1 MANGSQKDNP
11 RDNLM
16 TRNPG
21 LITITLVSL
30 FFLFVCSAMGEE
42 KRVVQVLR
50 LEGPISPVA
59 ADRLDKALRIA
70 SQEKAQCLV
79 IKLDTPGG
87 LDKSMRQMVKAIM
100 NSQVPVV
107 VYVSPKGARAASA
120 GVFIT
125 LASHI
130 AAMAPGTNIGAA
142 HPVAM
147 GVGGV
152 NKTMEEKIVNDAS
165 AYIKSIAQKRKR
177 NVEWAEKAVRESV
190 SITDEEAL
198 KLGVID
204 LIAEDM
210 QDLLGKLDERRI
222 NLDHTVAVLKTVGAH
237 LRFMGMTFREKVL
250 QTLADPNIAYI
261 LLMIGIWGI
270 ILEFF
275 HPGIFL
281 PGIAG
286 SISLIL
292 AFFSLQILP
301 FNLAGLLLIILAIIL
316 FVLEI
321 NVPSYG
327 ALTIGGIIALT
338 LGSLM
343 LISPSAVYISISL
356 TYIITMVV
364 ATSSL
369 FIFVVF
375 YAIRA
380 QFKKPATGLEGMIG
394 TTGVARSNLN
404 PRGKIQIHGEIWNG
418 VVQLKEEVIKKG
430 EEVEVVKIEG
440 MRLVVKKKEV

>member
-1 MANGSQKDNP
+1 
-11 RDNLM
+11 
-16 TRNPG
+16 
-21 LITITLVSL
+21 
-30 FFLFVCSAMGEE
+30 MGEE
-42 KRVVQVLR
+42 KKVVQVLG
-50 LEGPISPVA
+50 LEGPIIPVA
-59 ADRLDKALRIA
+59 ADRLDKALKVA

-198 KLGVID
+198 KMGVID

-210 QDLLGKLDERRI
+210 QDLLGKLDERKI
-222 NLDHTVAVLKTVGAH
+222 NLDHTAAVLKTVGAH
-237 LRFMGMTFREKVL
+237 LRFMEMSFREKVL

-286 SISLIL
+286 SISLI
-292 AFFSLQILP
+292 
-301 FNLAGLLLIILAIIL
+301 
-316 FVLEI
+316 
-321 NVPSYG
+321 
-327 ALTIGGIIALT
+327 
-338 LGSLM
+338 
-343 LISPSAVYISISL
+343 
-356 TYIITMVV
+356 
-364 ATSSL
+364 
-369 FIFVVF
+369 
-375 YAIRA
+375 
-380 QFKKPATGLEGMIG
+380 
-394 TTGVARSNLN
+394 
-404 PRGKIQIHGEIWNG
+404 
-418 VVQLKEEVIKKG
+418 
-430 EEVEVVKIEG
+430 
-440 MRLVVKKKEV
+440 

>member
-1 MANGSQKDNP
+1 MANGSQKDDP
-11 RDNLM
+11 RDDLM
-16 TRNPG
+16 TKYLG

-30 FFLFVCSAMGEE
+30 IFLFTCSAIGEE
-42 KRVVQVLR
+42 KKVVQVLR

-59 ADRLDKALRIA
+59 ADRLDKALKVA
-70 SQEKAQCLV
+70 SQEKVQCLV

-198 KLGVID
+198 ELGVID

-210 QDLLGKLDERRI
+210 QDL
-222 NLDHTVAVLKTVGAH
+222 T
-237 LRFMGMTFREKVL
+237 
-250 QTLADPNIAYI
+250 TLCQ
-261 LLMIGIWGI
+261 
-270 ILEFF
+270 
-275 HPGIFL
+275 
-281 PGIAG
+281 
-286 SISLIL
+286 S
-292 AFFSLQILP
+292 
-301 FNLAGLLLIILAIIL
+301 
-316 FVLEI
+316 
-321 NVPSYG
+321 
-327 ALTIGGIIALT
+327 
-338 LGSLM
+338 
-343 LISPSAVYISISL
+343 
-356 TYIITMVV
+356 
-364 ATSSL
+364 
-369 FIFVVF
+369 
-375 YAIRA
+375 
-380 QFKKPATGLEGMIG
+380 
-394 TTGVARSNLN
+394 
-404 PRGKIQIHGEIWNG
+404 
-418 VVQLKEEVIKKG
+418 
-430 EEVEVVKIEG
+430 
-440 MRLVVKKKEV
+440 

>member
-1 MANGSQKDNP
+1 MANGSQKDIP
-11 RDNLM
+11 RDDLM
-16 TRNPG
+16 TRNLG
-21 LITITLVSL
+21 SIAITVFSLI
-30 FFLFVCSAMGEE
+30 FLFVYSAMGEE
-42 KRVVQVLR
+42 KKVVQVLR

-59 ADRLDKALRIA
+59 ADRLDEALKVA

-79 IKLDTPGG
+79 IELDTPGG
-87 LDKSMRQMVKAIM
+87 LDKSMRQMVKAMM
-100 NSQVPVV
+100 NSEVPIV

-204 LIAEDM
+204 LVAEDM
-210 QDLLGKLDERRI
+210 QDLLGKLDRKRI
-222 NLDHTVAVLKTVGAH
+222 NLDHTVVTLETTGAH
-237 LRFMGMTFREKVL
+237 LRFMEMSFREKVL

-286 SISLIL
+286 AISLIL

-316 FVLEI
+316 FALEI
-321 NVPSYG
+321 KVPSYG

-343 LISPSAVYISISL
+343 LIRPSAVYISISL
-356 TYIITMVV
+356 TYIIVMVV

-375 YAIRA
+375 YSIKDDEYKKRTCGYHHLFDLHHCHGGSHKFSFYIR
-380 QFKKPATGLEGMIG
+380 
-394 TTGVARSNLN
+394 
-404 PRGKIQIHGEIWNG
+404 
-418 VVQLKEEVIKKG
+418 
-430 EEVEVVKIEG
+430 
-440 MRLVVKKKEV
+440 RLLCYKSPV

>member
-1 MANGSQKDNP
+1 
-11 RDNLM
+11 
-16 TRNPG
+16 
-21 LITITLVSL
+21 
-30 FFLFVCSAMGEE
+30 
-42 KRVVQVLR
+42 
-50 LEGPISPVA
+50 
-59 ADRLDKALRIA
+59 
-70 SQEKAQCLV
+70 
-79 IKLDTPGG
+79 
-87 LDKSMRQMVKAIM
+87 M

-210 QDLLGKLDERRI
+210 QDLLGKLDERKI

-237 LRFMGMTFREKVL
+237 LRFMEMSFREKVL

-356 TYIITMVV
+356 NYIITMVV

-418 VVQLKEEVIKKG
+418 VVQSKEEVIKKG